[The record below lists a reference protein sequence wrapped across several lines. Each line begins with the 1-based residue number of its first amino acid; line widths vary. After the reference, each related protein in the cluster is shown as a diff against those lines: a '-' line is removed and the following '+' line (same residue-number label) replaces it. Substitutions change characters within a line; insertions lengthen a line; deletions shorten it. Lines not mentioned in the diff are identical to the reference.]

1 MGKKNRRPNRNKP
14 KDISTAGVAAPR
26 QVIPTTTDN
35 VSTSN
40 QLYESEDWEGLLEL
54 ESEMSAIA
62 SNDPGAA
69 IVINFILGDAHKE
82 LGREGGIKRATLYFK
97 KTIELAKKAGN
108 NYILT
113 KALLCLCG
121 CYVKNGRI
129 EEAMD
134 LYKSRCDEIGKES
147 MDPGDILTFAQI
159 VNNDESSRSLTIL
172 EEYLETIERSWNKH
186 EQYRAYHMIAGLYR
200 GKDHFAKSN
209 MYFERQLSIA
219 KETKLVEL
227 EYLALHGLGHNY
239 GRMGDYDNAMVCLE
253 QALVIQSERGDD
265 RIGMTYTAMG
275 DVLVAQEG
283 REKEAILMFQKSV
296 GLFEEG
302 NVSEALIRL
311 FLKLG
316 NAYRSI
322 GAWDDAIASLEKG
335 LSIADS
341 IEDASLGSRLNA
353 IAKKSLGNVYLEKF
367 HSTDE
372 SLVDIPE
379 RNEELI
385 RKALFWSEAARKQS
399 RFEGARDPTCALDL
413 AQEYYFLGDSEKAHD
428 ALEIYLAGMVHMGES
443 CCQACNEICAK
454 DTIMKKCSFCKVARY
469 CSVAHS
475 IQGWRKG
482 RLCHK
487 VMCPYLQR
495 WRKIKPGKRK
505 TIELRDALCNDFF
518 ERVLASKLK

>member
-1 MGKKNRRPNRNKP
+1 MTKLERESLDPNTILRFAEILH
-14 KDISTAGVAAPR
+14 DH
-26 QVIPTTTDN
+26 
-35 VSTSN
+35 
-40 QLYESEDWEGLLEL
+40 LE
-54 ESEMSAIA
+54 
-62 SNDPGAA
+62 
-69 IVINFILGDAHKE
+69 H
-82 LGREGGIKRATLYFK
+82 
-97 KTIELAKKAGN
+97 
-108 NYILT
+108 
-113 KALLCLCG
+113 
-121 CYVKNGRI
+121 
-129 EEAMD
+129 
-134 LYKSRCDEIGKES
+134 
-147 MDPGDILTFAQI
+147 
-159 VNNDESSRSLTIL
+159 SRSLEIL
-172 EEYLETIERSWNKH
+172 EHHLYKIEISWDKRD
-186 EQYRAYHMIAGLYR
+186 QCRAYGIIARLYCFMN
-200 GKDHFAKSN
+200 DYAKSN
-209 MYFERQLSIA
+209 VYYERQLSIV
-219 KETKLVEL
+219 KETKNVES
-227 EYLALHGLGHNY
+227 EALALYGLGRNY
-239 GRMGDYDNAMVCLE
+239 GFMSDYGSAMAYLE
-253 QALVIQSERGDD
+253 QALVIESELGDD

-302 NVSEALIRL
+302 NDSEALIRL

-385 RKALFWSEAARKQS
+385 RKALFWSEAARKQN
-399 RFEGARDPTCALDL
+399 RFEGARDPTCTLDL

-454 DTIMKKCSFCKVARY
+454 GTIMKKCSFCKVARY